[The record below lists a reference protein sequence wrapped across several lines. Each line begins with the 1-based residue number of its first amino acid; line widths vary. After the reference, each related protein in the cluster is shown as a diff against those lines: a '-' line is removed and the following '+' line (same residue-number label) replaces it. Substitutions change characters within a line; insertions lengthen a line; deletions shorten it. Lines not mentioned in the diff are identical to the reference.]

1 MVENR
6 EFIYIYRQHFRSVY
20 VYTDGSDKICRESL
34 HSIYESLNNKSFV
47 KIKKYIISIEHIKK
61 VRIKEITLSDGAV
74 LYLSK
79 KDNYTVRLA
88 IHNYNHHVLEK

>member
-1 MVENR
+1 MVENK
-6 EFIYIYRQHFRSVY
+6 EIIYIYRKCFRSVY
-20 VYTDGSDKICRESL
+20 VYVDGSDKICRESL
-34 HSIYESLNNKSFV
+34 HSIYKSLNNKSFV

-61 VRIKEITLSDGAV
+61 VRIKEITLSNGAV

-88 IHNYNHHVLEK
+88 VHNYNHHVLTR

>member
-1 MVENR
+1 MVENK
-6 EFIYIYRQHFRSVY
+6 EIIYIYQKCFRSVY
-20 VYTDGSDKICRESL
+20 VYVDESDKICRESL
-34 HSIYESLNNKSFV
+34 HNIYESLNNKSFV

-61 VRIKEITLSDGAV
+61 VRIKEITLSNGAV

-88 IHNYNHHVLEK
+88 VHNYNHHVLNR